1 MKLLPIFYSK
11 SQFNIIN
18 KTDKNSLAATNPMVN
33 YATLSPLT
41 VDTVSFGRTA
51 ENAEALRELM
61 KYGIPDLY
69 TGKNVLDPKWLET
82 LYARHFFAKPIKQ
95 IVKVLKPYEA
105 SLQKTERVFFGIVK
119 GFTKSRPEYK
129 LEDVIHAIAPKYNN
143 ILINQQTPIFDE
155 LFELSLYLPETYQ
168 KKFNALMKVV
178 SKKMNYEPVLI
189 PFNVK
194 EFRYKLQRIAENDS
208 AKKNETENIIL
219 RNMLQLSKK
228 MLDLEKNHFN
238 KCNMTNMK
246 HSKKNKYEKNLIRKR
261 ADILTQIEMLRTGT
275 SLNSNKELTLLFSR
289 ARSQIYNIPLQIPFN
304 RKTFIIDLKE
314 ILKTLEDKKLAGL
327 MIRTARKLPTSHD
340 SLAAFIMKC
349 QDYSSEEIGFAMT
362 NSSGGNVDHLKPY
375 SKNGKDSLENYAITT
390 NYHNSERGE
399 RLMEEQLAKYPKI
412 YQYAQKQVDRYIEL
426 YNSGIFKKVGLS
438 KYYILNFAKTL
449 YDLSP
454 ENKRLVLNLD
464 KLNEN

>member
-18 KTDKNSLAATNPMVN
+18 KTDKSSPTAANPMIN
-33 YATLSPLT
+33 SARLAPLA

-69 TGKNVLDPKWLET
+69 TGKNVLDPKWLES
-82 LYARHFFAKPIKQ
+82 LYARHFFAKPIRQ
-95 IVKVLKPYEA
+95 VVKVLKPYEE
-105 SLQKTERVFFGIVK
+105 SLQEKERAFFRIVK
-119 GFTKSRPEYK
+119 TFTKSKPEYK

-143 ILINQQTPIFDE
+143 ILINQQAPIFDE
-155 LFELSLYLPETYQ
+155 LFGLSLFLPEAYQ
-168 KKFNALMKVV
+168 KKFNALMTIVF
-178 SKKMNYEPVLI
+178 KKMNYEPVSI

-194 EFRYKLQRIAENDS
+194 EFRYKLQRIAENNS
-208 AKKNETENIIL
+208 AKNNESENSIL
-219 RNMLQLSKK
+219 KRMYQLSKK
-228 MLDLEKNHFN
+228 MLDLENSRYN
-238 KCNMTNMK
+238 KCNVTNMR
-246 HSKKNKYEKNLIRKR
+246 HSKKNKFEKTLIRKR
-261 ADILTQIEMLRTGT
+261 ADILTQIETLRTGT
-275 SLNSNKELTLLFSR
+275 SLNNNKELTLLFSR
-289 ARSQIYNIPLQIPFN
+289 ARTQIYNIPLQIPFN

-314 ILKTLEDKKLAGL
+314 ILKTLEDKKLAGA
-327 MIRTARKLPTSHD
+327 MIKTARKLPTSHD

-362 NSSGGNVDHLKPY
+362 NSSGGNVDHLLPY
-375 SKNGKDSLENYAITT
+375 SKKGKDSLENYAITT

-399 RLMEEQLAKYPKI
+399 RLMEQQLAMYPKI
-412 YQYAQKQVDRYIEL
+412 YQYAQKQVDKYIEL
-426 YNSGIFKKVGLS
+426 YNNGIFKKVGLS

-454 ENKRLVLNLD
+454 ENKKLVLNLD